1 MAAKQKIT
9 DLVTEMVA
17 QILQEAGL
25 ELVDVEYKK
34 EGANWFLRVFIDRA
48 EDTVDLDDCA
58 LVSEALSVKLDERDP
73 IPNAY
78 FLEVS
83 SAGAERP
90 LKTDQDFNRAI
101 SKRVHVTFY
110 EPFAGVKFMEG
121 MLKRYEKGQLEMIVD
136 EQTVVVPTDK
146 IAGARLAL
154 EW

>member
-1 MAAKQKIT
+1 MATKQKIT

-17 QILQEAGL
+17 PILQASEL

-48 EDTVDLDDCA
+48 SGAVDLDDCA
-58 LVSEALSVKLDERDP
+58 LVSEALSVKLDEKDP

-90 LKTDQDFNRAI
+90 LKTEKDFERAI
-101 SKRVHVTFY
+101 GKRVHITFY
-110 EPFAGVKFMEG
+110 EPYAGVKFMEG
-121 MLKRYEKGQLEMIVD
+121 TLLRYQKDQLEMED
-136 EQTVVVPTDK
+136 DDQTVEIPTEK

>member
-9 DLVTEMVA
+9 DLVIEMVA
-17 QILQEAGL
+17 PILQDAGL

-34 EGANWFLRVFIDRA
+34 EGANWFLRVYIDRMDKA
-48 EDTVDLDDCA
+48 VDLDDCA

-90 LKTDQDFNRAI
+90 LKSEQDFRRAVG
-101 SKRVHVTFY
+101 KRVHMTFY
-110 EPFAGVKFMEG
+110 EPFAGAKSLEG
-121 MLKRYEKGQLEMIVD
+121 MLARYEREALEVLVE
-136 EQTVVVPTDK
+136 EQSVTVPTDK
-146 IAGARLAL
+146 IAGARLAI

>member
-1 MAAKQKIT
+1 MATKQKIT

-17 QILQEAGL
+17 PILQASEL

-48 EDTVDLDDCA
+48 SGAVDLDDCA
-58 LVSEALSVKLDERDP
+58 LVSEALSVKLDEKDP

-90 LKTDQDFNRAI
+90 LKTEKDFERSI
-101 SKRVHVTFY
+101 GKRVHVTFY
-110 EPFAGVKFMEG
+110 EPYVGVKFMEG
-121 MLKRYEKGQLEMIVD
+121 TLLRYQKDQLEMEVD
-136 EQTVVVPTDK
+136 DQTVEIPTEK

>member
-1 MAAKQKIT
+1 MATKQKIT

-17 QILQEAGL
+17 PILQASEL

-48 EDTVDLDDCA
+48 SGAVDLDDCA
-58 LVSEALSVKLDERDP
+58 LVSEALSVKLDEKDP

-90 LKTDQDFNRAI
+90 LKTEKDFERSI
-101 SKRVHVTFY
+101 GKRVHVTFY
-110 EPFAGVKFMEG
+110 EPYVGVKFMEG
-121 MLKRYEKGQLEMIVD
+121 TLLRYQKDQLEMKVD
-136 EQTVVVPTDK
+136 EQTVEIPTEK